1 MSTETQAR
9 AEAALP
15 ELQAVTSVVLP
26 EPAGEVVPL
35 ERADT
40 PVAEAIRQRMD
51 EIDLKDTTSIVHFG
65 SRAQAGLQ
73 EISQAMLADV
83 KSVTEKAVA
92 AGKQGMDL
100 GVAAQQRVAE
110 LVAKRVQANIDEFK
124 ALAA

>member
-83 KSVTEKAVA
+83 KNKDIGPAGDSLREIVSTRHRGAQVARHDGGVTW
-92 AGKQGMDL
+92 L
-100 GVAAQQRVAE
+100 
-110 LVAKRVQANIDEFK
+110 
-124 ALAA
+124 